1 MRIWIIYVDGE
12 KFYST
17 CISSDAFEMYEALV
31 KKFGKDRLSWESK
44 MI

>member
-17 CISSDAFEMYEALV
+17 CRSSDAFEMYKALV
-31 KKFGKDRLSWESK
+31 KKFGEDRLSWESK